1 MGNSIK
7 SKIKPQNDSN
17 PSFAGVQQ
25 LLDSERTLI
34 RYTTQIVSKFNKAL
48 VLQSSVDGRLVE
60 FGAGTG
66 FLAEIFRSE
75 FNQSPLCVEIDPFL
89 REVIKNKNFECTE
102 KLEKPQEGW
111 KAIYTSNVLE
121 HIERDDLVLEDF
133 FVALKQ
139 NGRLGVYVPAFQHLY
154 SGMDVEINH
163 VRRYS
168 KKELIRKIERA
179 GFTVLSVHYDDFLGY
194 FASLTVKI
202 LGYKGKAN
210 LGTARSLEIYDKY
223 VYTVSRV
230 FDRLGFRFLIGKNLI
245 LIAQKIDKNSLEK
258 EA

>member
-1 MGNSIK
+1 MGNSIR
-7 SKIKPQNDSN
+7 SMIKPQSDSN
-17 PSFAGVQQ
+17 PTFAGVQQ

-34 RYTTQIVSKFNKAL
+34 RYTTQIVSKFNKGL
-48 VLQSSVDGRLVE
+48 ILQSSVDGEIVE

-89 REVIKNKNFECTE
+89 REMVKNKNFECTD

-133 FVALKQ
+133 FVALKR

-154 SGMDVEINH
+154 SGMDAEINH

-168 KKELIRKIERA
+168 KKELIRKIESA
-179 GFTVLSVHYDDFLGY
+179 GFTILSVHYDDFLGY
-194 FASLTVKI
+194 FAALTVKI

-210 LGTARSLEIYDKY
+210 LGSTRSLEIYDKY
-223 VYTVSRV
+223 VFTVSRIL
-230 FDRLGFRFLIGKNLI
+230 DRIGFRYLIGKNLI
-245 LIAQKIDKNSLEK
+245 LIAQKIDRNSLEK